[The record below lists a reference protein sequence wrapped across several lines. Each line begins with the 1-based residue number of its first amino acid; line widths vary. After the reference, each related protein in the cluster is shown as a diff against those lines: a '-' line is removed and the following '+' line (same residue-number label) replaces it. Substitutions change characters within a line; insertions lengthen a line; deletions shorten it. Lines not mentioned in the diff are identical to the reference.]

1 MASKYKFIIVA
12 PDSRTADFTG
22 WSVPTADEPPSADML
37 HAQVRMS
44 YFSSSLLV
52 SPVILAHGRD
62 HVVTALGRSVPSAK
76 KPPLPVLLQAGV
88 MKGDGL
94 FDRLANNR
102 THRTAG
108 CHESKID

>member
-44 YFSSSLLV
+44 YLFPPLLV
-52 SPVILAHGRD
+52 SPVILAQRRD
-62 HVVTALGRSVPSAK
+62 YVVTAIGRSLPSAK
-76 KPPLPVLLQAGV
+76 KPPLPVLLRAEVG
-88 MKGDGL
+88 K
-94 FDRLANNR
+94 
-102 THRTAG
+102 
-108 CHESKID
+108 ES